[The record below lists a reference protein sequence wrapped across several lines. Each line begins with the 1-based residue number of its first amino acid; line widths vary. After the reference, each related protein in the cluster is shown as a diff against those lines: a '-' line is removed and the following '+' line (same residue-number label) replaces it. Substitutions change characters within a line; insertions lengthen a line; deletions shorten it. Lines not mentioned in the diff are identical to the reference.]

1 MGTELGQR
9 VEAANIKRAR
19 LVKGVPAIDIFVEV
33 GLCKSK
39 GEATKIFQSGNAWV
53 GERMLNGSTD
63 TIDLWDFI
71 EPQAILR
78 VGKIRRRVLTL
89 VN

>member
-1 MGTELGQR
+1 MGTEVGQR
-9 VEAANIKRAR
+9 VEATNIRRAR
-19 LVKGVPAIDIFVEV
+19 LVKGVPATDLFVEV

-63 TIDLWDFI
+63 TIDLWDFT
-71 EPQAILR
+71 EPQTILR
-78 VGKIRRRVLTL
+78 VGKTRRHMLTL
-89 VN
+89 VD